1 MHSAYAKH
9 CKIHRLTTCGIVDSD
24 QQTCLFCRLR
34 PLQEAEFSVC
44 CSTSYVGKPYNV
56 QAVVDLRKKTRSP
69 TNSNSARCLF
79 SVRSGS
85 CTLERRIYLTGR
97 QWHRVQSSVWS
108 DEMRMGMGCI
118 AGCCCCCWFCH
129 AGADVTSLAAA
140 AAADLCIYDKQTIGA
155 FLLTACMRTQR
166 NTSRPISANA
176 DGPRDAA
183 SRKIDYN
190 ALFF

>member
-1 MHSAYAKH
+1 MTSKLACFADFGRSKKQNSQFAARPRTLESHTTYK
-9 CKIHRLTTCGIVDSD
+9 RLLIYG
-24 QQTCLFCRLR
+24 
-34 PLQEAEFSVC
+34 
-44 CSTSYVGKPYNV
+44 
-56 QAVVDLRKKTRSP
+56 KKTRSP